1 MSNMLEAFGMCC
13 GMDGPVGDGGSA
25 LGLSRANLDALAG
38 RANGLVVPSPTL
50 RRESGAA
57 SRPKVQCLIA
67 AVGVAGSLRAPLT
80 YATDLA
86 LGRGGKTTTW
96 GVVGVG
102 LGHGDGPAIDALRR
116 QDGLF
121 TVVSRGA
128 ESGARVVEV
137 VVNTV
142 HFPEDAEA
150 AHRACGNARVR
161 ILALCLGPRG
171 YDLASETVAADLSN
185 WEARGA
191 DGSAGL
197 AVPRSGIGLAVCVAA
212 RRRDAGLG
220 PISFMSCDDVP
231 RNGDAAR
238 QAIVAFAAKVD
249 ATGALAEWVA
259 ARCTFPNSV
268 GDRVC
273 VERTNEDVD
282 RLADDFGVLDACP
295 VVAED
300 YCFFAC
306 DDDFAAGRPNWDLAP
321 GGVGALVEDV
331 APYEAARF
339 RLLDAAKLG
348 TALFGLLKGHRL
360 AHRALGDAPIRRVV
374 DHLLDAVAPSL
385 PPCGLD
391 IEGYRASLLL
401 RLANPEL
408 RQALSGYARDVTAR
422 ARNALSPTLAALKA
436 GDAAAPP
443 AVTLALAAFIQAFGE
458 PRDEVDVPFDLDDVH
473 FDALCAIAGDVADVY
488 RDEKAALPSVAKFL
502 GHILPEE
509 VLWPRLVDD
518 VFAAFETLHVDGVS
532 SALDAA
538 APPPVDIEFVLHH
551 R

>member
-13 GMDGPVGDGGSA
+13 GIDGPVGDGGSA

-249 ATGALAEWVA
+249 ETGALAEWVA

-273 VERTNEDVD
+273 AERTNEDVD

-321 GGVGALVEDV
+321 
-331 APYEAARF
+331 AR
-339 RLLDAAKLG
+339 AG
-348 TALFGLLKGHRL
+348 QESEIPNLKGSYLGRFPLVL
-360 AHRALGDAPIRRVV
+360 ADFWTS
-374 DHLLDAVAPSL
+374 DHLLERS
-385 PPCGLD
+385 
-391 IEGYRASLLL
+391 
-401 RLANPEL
+401 
-408 RQALSGYARDVTAR
+408 
-422 ARNALSPTLAALKA
+422 
-436 GDAAAPP
+436 
-443 AVTLALAAFIQAFGE
+443 
-458 PRDEVDVPFDLDDVH
+458 
-473 FDALCAIAGDVADVY
+473 
-488 RDEKAALPSVAKFL
+488 
-502 GHILPEE
+502 
-509 VLWPRLVDD
+509 
-518 VFAAFETLHVDGVS
+518 
-532 SALDAA
+532 
-538 APPPVDIEFVLHH
+538 
-551 R
+551 

>member
-1 MSNMLEAFGMCC
+1 MRGRDDFEAGLPRSNVDDHRRAGMSNMLEAFGMCC

-197 AVPRSGIGLAVCVAA
+197 AVPRSGVGLAVCVAA

-249 ATGALAEWVA
+249 ETGALAEWVA
-259 ARCTFPNSV
+259 ARC
-268 GDRVC
+268 C
-273 VERTNEDVD
+273 VETNHW
-282 RLADDFGVLDACP
+282 FG
-295 VVAED
+295 
-300 YCFFAC
+300 
-306 DDDFAAGRPNWDLAP
+306 W
-321 GGVGALVEDV
+321 
-331 APYEAARF
+331 
-339 RLLDAAKLG
+339 
-348 TALFGLLKGHRL
+348 
-360 AHRALGDAPIRRVV
+360 
-374 DHLLDAVAPSL
+374 S
-385 PPCGLD
+385 
-391 IEGYRASLLL
+391 
-401 RLANPEL
+401 
-408 RQALSGYARDVTAR
+408 
-422 ARNALSPTLAALKA
+422 
-436 GDAAAPP
+436 
-443 AVTLALAAFIQAFGE
+443 
-458 PRDEVDVPFDLDDVH
+458 
-473 FDALCAIAGDVADVY
+473 
-488 RDEKAALPSVAKFL
+488 
-502 GHILPEE
+502 
-509 VLWPRLVDD
+509 
-518 VFAAFETLHVDGVS
+518 
-532 SALDAA
+532 
-538 APPPVDIEFVLHH
+538 
-551 R
+551 